1 MQYHGIV
8 RKTKV
13 ISEYLCL
20 ICVEL
25 GCVTCNNMLKVYFSF
40 HVYINCYLGKDQGM
54 HLILNREEHVHLD
67 LEGTMTTRALP
78 QTLAT
83 RLHTASHS
91 STSSRG
97 RLKALQ
103 NTTTQQLLCKGY
115 MVTRGLLVLSHVPG
129 QSSNS
134 LWSQLRSVKSLC
146 FHCLD

>member
-1 MQYHGIV
+1 
-8 RKTKV
+8 
-13 ISEYLCL
+13 
-20 ICVEL
+20 
-25 GCVTCNNMLKVYFSF
+25 
-40 HVYINCYLGKDQGM
+40 M

-115 MVTRGLLVLSHVPG
+115 MVTRGLLVLRHVPG

-146 FHCLD
+146 FHCLDWHWLYSIHCKSRGLQFCLQRRTGRKDPGCAICTESLCPCAPPPPWWEAV